1 MKNEYVL
8 GLNFLHSDTSA
19 CIFKNGHLISAAE
32 EERFLR
38 IKHAANFPFNSIKF
52 CLDEAE
58 IKISD
63 VNIITINTNPFSSFG
78 RKIFYTIQNPKS
90 LEIALKSLLNLKK
103 KVSIKNEIKKI
114 DEDNIFTGKLK
125 YVDHHE
131 SHIASSIYFSNY
143 KKSVNLSVDGFGDF
157 ASCAWGKFENDKMKI
172 DGRIFFPHSLGIF
185 YQALTQYLGFK
196 NYGDEYKVMGLASYG
211 LPKFEREL
219 SSLVYS
225 EGIAFK
231 LNTNYF
237 IHHNS
242 EIIKKMLNG
251 QKFYKN
257 LYSQKLNDL
266 IGSERK
272 NNEKISQRHMDIASS
287 TQKVYENIF
296 FNLLNKLY
304 DLYKIKSLTLSGG
317 CAMNSVANG
326 KILKMTPFEEIYIS
340 PNPGDAGG
348 SVGSAASYIKSK
360 KLHNFDKITYAYLGK
375 SYANEEINLE
385 IEKKNLRKFH
395 KVLNLQDD
403 ELIDKT
409 VDYLLNSKVIG
420 WFQGKMEW
428 GPRALGN
435 RSIIADARN
444 PKIKDIINSKIKRRE
459 SFRPFAPA
467 ILYDLANDWFEI
479 DKNKEIPF
487 MSEVYPILK
496 DKQKIL
502 PGITHIDG
510 TGRLQTVKKED
521 NKKFYNLIKNFY
533 ERTNIPIILNTSF
546 NENEPIVQKPSEA
559 IDCFLRTD
567 MDVLVME
574 NWMIIREKK

>member
-38 IKHAANFPFNSIKF
+38 IKHTSNFPFNSIKF
-52 CLDEAE
+52 CLDEAK

-114 DEDNIFTGKLK
+114 DVDNIFTGKLK

-157 ASCAWGKFENDKMKI
+157 VSCAWGKFEDNKMKI
-172 DGRIFFPHSLGIF
+172 DGRVFFPHSLGIF

-211 LPKFEREL
+211 EPKFEREL

-225 EGIAFK
+225 EGIGFK

-251 QKFYKN
+251 QIFYKN
-257 LYSQKLNDL
+257 LYSQKLIDL
-266 IGSERK
+266 LGPERK

-304 DLYKIKSLTLSGG
+304 DLYKIKKLTLSGG

-326 KILKMTPFEEIYIS
+326 KILKMTLFEDIYIS

-375 SYANEEINLE
+375 NYANEEINLE

-395 KVLNLQDD
+395 KVLNLQDN

-467 ILYDLANDWFEI
+467 ILYDLAKEWFKI

-502 PGITHIDG
+502 PGITHVDG
-510 TGRLQTVKKED
+510 TGRLQTIKKED
-521 NKKFYNLIKNFY
+521 NNKFYNLIKNFY
-533 ERTNIPIILNTSF
+533 EKTNIPIILNTSF